1 VRAWALLALAG
12 CYAGSARSVAPA
24 TVDADPGWVRV
35 RGVPFV
41 GQRGESDCGPA
52 ALAMVLRFWGV
63 AGTLEAA
70 GAATA
75 GELRDFARGR
85 GLQAFLIKG
94 NPQDLRDELARGRPL
109 IVGLGKQV
117 GRKTLGHFEVL
128 VGYHSGRKSFLT
140 LDPASGWR
148 ENSAEGFAREWAV
161 ADQLLL
167 IVLPP

>member
-24 TVDADPGWVRV
+24 AIDADPGWVRV

-41 GQRGESDCGPA
+41 GQRTESDCGPA

-63 AGTLEAA
+63 TGTLESG

-75 GELRDFARGR
+75 GELRDFARSR

-94 NPQDLRDELARGRPL
+94 DPNDVAEHIAHGRPL
-109 IVGLGKQV
+109 IVGLGKQY

-128 VGYHSGRKSFLT
+128 VGYHAQRRRFLT

-148 ENSAEGFAREWAV
+148 ENGAEGFAREWA
-161 ADQLLL
+161 AAEQLLL